1 VEQLP
6 LFLPDEERQPLE
18 ADTTPPYEPRKK
30 TRRLKES
37 EADTR
42 RVKLREALAAYGL
55 DVRTLRRLVID
66 GADIRSALN
75 GTQRRLAPEAAA
87 LLDAFSALLTPAP
100 KEQITRPKDI
110 ADFLMVKMGHLMQEE
125 MWVVC
130 LSTKNHIQGVH
141 TVYKGSVNMTQIRI
155 GEMFRDAIRYNS
167 TAVIYAHNHPSGAV
181 EPSPDDVMMT
191 RALVQA
197 GELLSCEVLDHLV
210 IGQGKWLSMRER
222 GLGFFT

>member
-6 LFLPDEERQPLE
+6 LFLDDEERQPQE
-18 ADTTPPYEPRKK
+18 ANTTPAHEPGKK
-30 TRRLKES
+30 QRRLKEH
-37 EADTR
+37 EFDDR

-55 DVRTLRRLVID
+55 DTRTLRRLVAD
-66 GADIRSALN
+66 GEDIRSALN
-75 GTQRRLAPEAAA
+75 GTQRRLAPEATA

-100 KEQITRPKDI
+100 QEQITRPKDI
-110 ADFLMVKMGHLMQEE
+110 ADFLMVRMGHLLQEE

-130 LSTKNHIQGVH
+130 LSTKNRIQGVH
-141 TVYKGSVNMTQIRI
+141 TIYKGSVNMTQIRV

-167 TAVIYAHNHPSGAV
+167 AAVIYAHNHPSGVV
-181 EPSPDDVMMT
+181 EPSPDDVMVT

-197 GELLSCEVLDHLV
+197 GELLNCEVLDHLV

-222 GLGFFT
+222 GLGFVL